1 MRCRIIARN
10 RDCVDLGKM
19 SSILEE
25 RVKGAAGPTSQDSK
39 MNFYEVEVYKY
50 SNSYL

>member
-19 SSILEE
+19 ASILEE
-25 RVKGAAGPTSQDSK
+25 RVEGSAGPKSDNGK
-39 MNFYEVEVYKY
+39 MKNT
-50 SNSYL
+50 NI

>member
-10 RDCVDLGKM
+10 RDYVDLSKLA
-19 SSILEE
+19 SILEE
-25 RVKGAAGPTSQDSK
+25 HVEGAAGPTSQDSK
-39 MNFYEVEVYKY
+39 VNFYEVEVYQY